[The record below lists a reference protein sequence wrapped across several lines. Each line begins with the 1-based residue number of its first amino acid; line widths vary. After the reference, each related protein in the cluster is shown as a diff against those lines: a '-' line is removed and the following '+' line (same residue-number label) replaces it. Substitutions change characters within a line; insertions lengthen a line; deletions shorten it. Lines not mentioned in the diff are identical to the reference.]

1 MANQQPPT
9 GIGPSTSSLS
19 APTAWHPSV
28 ETQVRLSL
36 AALLL
41 LVMVILLAEAW
52 CSRWGY
58 PSVKSDE
65 PPPQWTESTIDP
77 PLASKLCA
85 HLWGR
90 RFQGP
95 GWVTCPMQQCTRFLS
110 NLKQRIRGTMDESSP
125 L

>member
-1 MANQQPPT
+1 MTNQQPAT
-9 GIGPSTSSLS
+9 GIRPSTSSLS

-52 CSRWGY
+52 YSRRGY

-65 PPPQWTESTIDP
+65 PLPQWTD
-77 PLASKLCA
+77 K
-85 HLWGR
+85 HH
-90 RFQGP
+90 
-95 GWVTCPMQQCTRFLS
+95 
-110 NLKQRIRGTMDESSP
+110 
-125 L
+125 